1 MKHEVYAGKV
11 HVEIKE
17 DIIVPLTFDN
27 IMDWIVDC
35 DDPDMLEIIRK
46 KALKLA
52 SDIENHYPQND
63 DWRSRA

>member
-17 DIIVPLTFDN
+17 DIIVPLTSDN
-27 IMDWIVDC
+27 IMDWINDC
-35 DDPDMLEIIRK
+35 DDPDILETIGK

-52 SDIENHYPQND
+52 ADIRNNFPNDD